1 MAVTM
6 VNDGS
11 IVGRLELQA
20 ARLEALA
27 GALAE
32 RSRAMP
38 RASPQWWSG
47 LAHAAFELDLAVF
60 EREVAGVVEHV
71 NAAARFTRRALD
83 TAGSGG

>member
-6 VNDGS
+6 MNGGS

-27 GALAE
+27 GALTE
-32 RSRAMP
+32 RSRALP
-38 RASPQWWSG
+38 RASPQWWRG
-47 LAHAAFELDLAVF
+47 LAHAAFELELAVF

-71 NAAARFTRRALD
+71 HAAARCTRRALE
-83 TAGSGG
+83 TAASGG